1 MTYILETDRL
11 ILRQP
16 KAADFEQFKVFAA
29 AGGLKH
35 IYGDV
40 TEGQIFRS
48 FASEFGHWE
57 MLGFGMWIVTEK
69 GNDTAIGMVGPWFP
83 DDWPETEIGWMI
95 FGNSEGKGIAYEAA
109 LAARTDAYDRLGW
122 TTAVSYIAPE
132 NTRSIKLAERM
143 GAILDPNARIP
154 KEDEDEP
161 CLVYRHPAPEA
172 LS

>member
-1 MTYILETDRL
+1 MTDILTTERL
-11 ILRQP
+11 ILRKP
-16 KAADFEQFKVFAA
+16 KATDFEQFKAFAA
-29 AGGLKH
+29 KGGLKH

-40 TEGQIFRS
+40 TEGQVFRS

-109 LAARTDAYDRLGW
+109 LAARTDAYARLGW

-143 GAILDPNARIP
+143 GATLDPNARIP

-172 LS
+172 LQ